1 MDGGSVMTVRRVGLV
16 TGASGGIGRAIA
28 ERLAAEGFDL
38 TISARKSGPLDVA
51 AVRLRRL
58 GGRVESVSA
67 DMGDEDQVLAL
78 AESHV
83 QTHGRLDVLVM
94 AAGTGSAGGW
104 ETYPRRLL
112 DAQISVNLRGP
123 FVLVQRLLSTLRASA
138 AAWPDL
144 GAKIIA
150 IASLTGVVSEPDL
163 AAYGATKAALI
174 SLCES
179 LTLAEGANGVLATA
193 LSPGYV
199 DTDMTEWVRDR
210 IDPSMMIKT
219 TDVAELVVALCRLS
233 RNAAVPNVVLT
244 RPGERLWRA

>member
-1 MDGGSVMTVRRVGLV
+1 MTVRRVGLV

-28 ERLAAEGFDL
+28 ERLVAEGFDL
-38 TISARKSGPLDVA
+38 TISARKSGPLDEA
-51 AVRLRRL
+51 AIMLRRL

-67 DMGDEDQVLAL
+67 DMGDQDQVAAL

-83 QTHGRLDVLVM
+83 QTYGRLDVLAM
-94 AAGTGSAGGW
+94 AAGTGSAGAW
-104 ETYPRRLL
+104 ETYPLHRL
-112 DAQISVNLRGP
+112 DAQIAVNLRGP
-123 FVLVQRLLSTLRASA
+123 FVLVQRLLSTLRATA
-138 AAWPDL
+138 ATQSEL

-179 LTLAEGANGVLATA
+179 LTVAEGANGVIATA

-199 DTDMTEWVRDR
+199 DTAMTEWIRNR
-210 IDPSMMIKT
+210 IDPSVMIKT
-219 TDVAELVVALCRLS
+219 TDIAELVLALCRLS
-233 RNAAVPNVVLT
+233 RNAVVPNVVVT
-244 RPGERLWRA
+244 RPGEQLWRA